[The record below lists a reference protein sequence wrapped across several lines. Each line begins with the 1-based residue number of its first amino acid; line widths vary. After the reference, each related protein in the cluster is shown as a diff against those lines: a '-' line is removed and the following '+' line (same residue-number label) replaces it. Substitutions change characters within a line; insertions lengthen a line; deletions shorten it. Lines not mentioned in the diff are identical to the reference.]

1 MGEKPLG
8 LTIIV
13 GSYLVTMHLGGTKM
27 PSKKGEVKKDE
38 SLRMLTPT
46 QVWHRVIDL
55 PKVIEICL
63 PPPNVH

>member
-1 MGEKPLG
+1 
-8 LTIIV
+8 
-13 GSYLVTMHLGGTKM
+13 M
-27 PSKKGEVKKDE
+27 PSKKGEVNKDE